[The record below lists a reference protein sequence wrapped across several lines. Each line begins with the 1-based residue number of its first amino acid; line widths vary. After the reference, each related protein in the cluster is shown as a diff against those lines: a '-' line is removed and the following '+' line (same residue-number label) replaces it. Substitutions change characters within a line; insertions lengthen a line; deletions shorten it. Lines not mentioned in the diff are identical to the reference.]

1 MNILL
6 GILFVLI
13 GLFFLIMTY
22 KDKRT
27 PEMNTAYIMHLK
39 GLLGGILLIII
50 GIYILIDT

>member
-6 GILFVLI
+6 GILFFLI